1 MLSDTKTLYKLMVLY
16 MLKQVGSP
24 VAASSLSDFF
34 ISHQYT
40 NYFTLQDVY
49 SELSETEL
57 ISISNMQNSVRYTIT
72 HDGEETLGFFSNK
85 IPAGIIDD
93 INSYLKDNKFKIRN
107 EVGTSANFYKS
118 TGQDYIVHCEVLEGK
133 APLIAIDLSIPDK
146 DQAERMSKNWKSK
159 SQDIYS
165 YIIKK
170 LAQ

>member
-1 MLSDTKTLYKLMVLY
+1 MTTVLNENTSTTCDNLYYIFFNLV
-16 MLKQVGSP
+16 
-24 VAASSLSDFF
+24 SLVP
-34 ISHQYT
+34 H
-40 NYFTLQDVY
+40 
-49 SELSETEL
+49 L
-57 ISISNMQNSVRYTIT
+57 ISYITLPSNMQNSVRYTIT

-85 IPAGIIDD
+85 IPTGIIDD